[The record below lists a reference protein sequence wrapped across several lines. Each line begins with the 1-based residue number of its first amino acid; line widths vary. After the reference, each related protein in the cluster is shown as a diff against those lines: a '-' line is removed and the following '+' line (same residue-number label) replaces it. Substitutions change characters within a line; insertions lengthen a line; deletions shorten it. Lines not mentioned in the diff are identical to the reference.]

1 MEFHGSPVQL
11 EAGAQQA
18 ALTEIRDL
26 LLEEREAKRSQAVLL
41 RVLVIALLSLSLAVI
56 LTAAILIPKVM
67 GTLDQIQTAA
77 AAIDP
82 ARLDAMLGNLET
94 FADKSVG
101 IVSQA
106 ESILSE
112 INEIDFARLNSA
124 IGSLDG
130 AVRSISG
137 LNVEALNQAIA
148 NLNSTIE
155 PLANFLNRFR

>member
-26 LLEEREAKRSQAVLL
+26 LLEQREAKRSQAVLL

-67 GTLDQIQTAA
+67 GTLDQIQTAV

-82 ARLDAMLGNLET
+82 ARLDAMLGNLGT

-137 LNVEALNQAIA
+137 LNVETLNQAIA

>member
-1 MEFHGSPVQL
+1 
-11 EAGAQQA
+11 
-18 ALTEIRDL
+18 
-26 LLEEREAKRSQAVLL
+26 
-41 RVLVIALLSLSLAVI
+41 
-56 LTAAILIPKVM
+56 
-67 GTLDQIQTAA
+67 
-77 AAIDP
+77 
-82 ARLDAMLGNLET
+82 MLGNLET

-137 LNVEALNQAIA
+137 LNVETLNQAIA

>member
-26 LLEEREAKRSQAVLL
+26 LLEQREAKRSQAVLL

-112 INEIDFARLNSA
+112 IN
-124 IGSLDG
+124 
-130 AVRSISG
+130 
-137 LNVEALNQAIA
+137 
-148 NLNSTIE
+148 
-155 PLANFLNRFR
+155 